1 MAEIANDQQLPG
13 VATTPS
19 SHTAEGL
26 SLLRLLKVL
35 RKRIIT
41 VIVSFV
47 VTLTIICVW
56 TALSP
61 LKYTTST
68 QLFATYNSSTN
79 GANVVEQNTGNSY
92 IMSQIKSYPTLTTT
106 EAVLQ
111 PVIDD
116 LRLDKTAA
124 QLADEI
130 SVVNPTNTAF
140 INISVTDTDAKL
152 ATQIA
157 NSVAVSLSKVVEK
170 SLYSTNADSPVKLSI
185 VQPAQQP
192 TAPSSP
198 KWTMNILVG
207 ILAGLIIGIV
217 AALIKDLLSK
227 KIQDDDEIGEYINAP
242 IIGRIAESDMLN
254 ATSPVIVNEPG
265 SPIAEDFR
273 RVRTNLSFLV
283 PMGDTNCRLI
293 AISSTGAGEGKT
305 TTSVNIAAALAE
317 NGARV
322 LLIDADLRHPS
333 VAHKIDLDGSA
344 GLTHVLAGQA
354 SVKDVIQRYWK
365 PNLHI
370 MPAGPKPPN
379 ASALLNSPTMTELL
393 NNAVRQY
400 DYVLIDTAP
409 MIVANDAA
417 IFLRHGGS
425 LVMVCRRDQTT
436 KHDLQEISEE
446 LTTLDLTVSG
456 VVFNCARENKKA
468 IENSNYYYYSNQNA
482 SGKGRKKR

>member
-47 VTLTIICVW
+47 VTLTIICVC

-68 QLFATYNSSTN
+68 QLFATYNSSTD

-198 KWTMNILVG
+198 KWTMSILVG

-273 RVRTNLSFLV
+273 RVRTNLSFLA

-293 AISSTGAGEGKT
+293 AISSTGSGEGKT
-305 TTSVNIAAALAE
+305 TTSVNIAATLAE

-379 ASALLNSPTMTELL
+379 ASVLLNSPTMTELL

-400 DYVLIDTAP
+400 DYVLIDTP
-409 MIVANDAA
+409 PILSLTDAA
-417 IFLRHGGS
+417 IVARKCDGAV
-425 LVMVCRRDQTT
+425 LVVESGRVKYRDAQ
-436 KHDLQEISEE
+436 KAQEQLEKCGCSI
-446 LTTLDLTVSG
+446 LGAVL
-456 VVFNCARENKKA
+456 NKVQVRKDK
-468 IENSNYYYYSNQNA
+468 YYS
-482 SGKGRKKR
+482 SYYGYGK